1 VSHGYS
7 VGQAVFVGIAGLGI
21 SIAAHATW
29 YGSRWGRLALLALLT
44 VVLGLLIVQSV
55 MYIDWADDVGYNGRA
70 VSVASVRAALSLAW
84 LVLNY
89 IFLFRKPAR
98 VFFA

>member
-1 VSHGYS
+1 
-7 VGQAVFVGIAGLGI
+7 
-21 SIAAHATW
+21 
-29 YGSRWGRLALLALLT
+29 
-44 VVLGLLIVQSV
+44 